1 MKAKINECGRL
12 LRQQGP
18 RQAGEAKSNCVA
30 AERGDGGREGCAGV
44 SGHTGKDSDSEDSE
58 DSDSESSDS
67 EDNEDEAGAG
77 VTLADICVGVAA
89 RGLWRLLHELS
100 LLGACVSRALVSG

>member
-44 SGHTGKDSDSEDSE
+44 SGHTGKDSDSEDSGDSE

-67 EDNEDEAGAG
+67 EDNEEGAG
-77 VTLADICVGVAA
+77 EGVRLAEMCGRGSKRSLEVAA
-89 RGLWRLLHELS
+89 
-100 LLGACVSRALVSG
+100 